1 MKTRNFLET
10 TQIQARF
17 GSTKTGWE
25 GQAFGVTRIYRPS
38 NISEFASLASSGQER
53 WGGAD
58 TAEAGVTFK
67 LGAQEFSSAGE
78 KRDMGAVKLLKPRR
92 DV

>member
-1 MKTRNFLET
+1 M
-10 TQIQARF
+10 
-17 GSTKTGWE
+17 
-25 GQAFGVTRIYRPS
+25 
-38 NISEFASLASSGQER
+38 
-53 WGGAD
+53 D

-67 LGAQEFSSAGE
+67 LGAHEFSSAGE